1 MNQISLNNNNNN
13 QITFSGLQATQ
24 KGARKLVETFK
35 DSNNMNFFKN
45 AITLAKNN
53 ISADILVKENEIL
66 VKPHELTNYATMR
79 MRDITDDR
87 DVYRVDYFEH
97 DIHKALDNGAYTID
111 NYLDKMPDIRNYEY
125 VGLFGKLFE
134 GACRIAEDLDKKF
147 HNKITKVQE
156 KEIALDEIVKTLG
169 IDIVD
174 K

>member
-24 KGARKLVETFK
+24 KGARKLVEAFK
-35 DSNNMNFFKN
+35 DRDMDFLKD

-79 MRDITDDR
+79 MRDTTDSR
-87 DVYRVDYFEH
+87 DVLRVDYFEH
-97 DIHKALDNGAYTID
+97 DVHSGLNYGCYTID
-111 NYLDKMPDIRNYEY
+111 NYLPKVPCLRNYEC
-125 VGLFGKLFE
+125 VGFFGKLFE
-134 GACRIAEDLDKKF
+134 GACRIAEDLDVKF
-147 HNKITKVQE
+147 HEKITNSIA
-156 KEIALDEIVKTLG
+156 KENALDEIVKTLG